1 MGVRFFAADATRP
14 KSVEDAMARV
24 AEEMGANGVLIYY
37 ARGDFIRCDPLDMT
51 YAPIRRVR

>member
-1 MGVRFFAADATRP
+1 
-14 KSVEDAMARV
+14 MARV